1 MGIQDHT
8 SKALTKSQQQHE
20 TEEQELPEAAEQP
33 KESPPVPGT
42 WPPLLV
48 NVCLCTA
55 LALSAYV
62 CYRAYFHWCLSF
74 LLLFVPPCLSTD
86 VAKWTRLANQPA
98 LTLGLRVDY
107 LDFSRLRF
115 TRLFYKCSV
124 RGWLVANNK
133 LPILVT
139 HPNPPILSMSS
150 WMLRASVFQV
160 SHPKYVCWLK
170 HRLNR
175 QYVTWSVEESFSS
188 PVLWTWMNGPFY
200 MSPLLLTKSVCVLPF
215 HPLLRC
221 PLPACSENM
230 PVR

>member
-8 SKALTKSQQQHE
+8 SKAPTKCQQQQHE
-20 TEEQELPEAAEQP
+20 AEEQELPEAAEQP

-42 WPPLLV
+42 WSSLLV

-98 LTLGLRVDY
+98 LTLGLLCEWVDY

-115 TRLFYKCSV
+115 TRLFYKCSA
-124 RGWLVANNK
+124 RGWLVANNR
-133 LPILVT
+133 LPTLIT
-139 HPNPPILSMSS
+139 HPNPPIPSICHPGCSGPQFFRCHLS
-150 WMLRASVFQV
+150 
-160 SHPKYVCWLK
+160 
-170 HRLNR
+170 
-175 QYVTWSVEESFSS
+175 
-188 PVLWTWMNGPFY
+188 
-200 MSPLLLTKSVCVLPF
+200 
-215 HPLLRC
+215 
-221 PLPACSENM
+221 
-230 PVR
+230 